1 MNLINIFTYLILCNI
16 FLFGYVDIAENN
28 FYVTIFIR
36 EFKDIPIK
44 VMVCVYFL

>member
-16 FLFGYVDIAENN
+16 FLFGYVDIVENN

-36 EFKDIPIK
+36 EFEDISIK